1 MLRKSGF
8 FAFLLAASVLH
19 ADVKSAPPACS
30 FMDSASFFVDG
41 SFLYWYTQED
51 GMDFALPSAS
61 VTNPSSPPPSLIY
74 AAKSAS
80 YQFPDFAYQPGFRA
94 GLGFSSK
101 PKEWKVFLEY
111 TYLHQQTNTSL
122 GNPPADSRGTAV
134 WSLSNWFGNS
144 YPFTTSGIATKWR
157 TDLDVL
163 DLSVSYPCFQRK
175 SGMIAPF
182 AGLRG
187 VRLYQNFRVEANVSS
202 AGIEPAISK
211 NKSTFWG
218 IGPRMGVQGQLF
230 LGAGFR
236 LEASVDGSLVFA
248 EFDASH
254 NDNLD
259 ISYSSPDLLTGGT
272 SFKYND
278 YKTLRFLADMALGA
292 GWKTTFYKSYYF
304 DLLASYEFFLMPSQ
318 NAMRQIN
325 NAYDQGIG
333 MVPAGDFTLQGLTIK
348 AMVGF

>member
-1 MLRKSGF
+1 
-8 FAFLLAASVLH
+8 
-19 ADVKSAPPACS
+19 
-30 FMDSASFFVDG
+30 
-41 SFLYWYTQED
+41 
-51 GMDFALPSAS
+51 
-61 VTNPSSPPPSLIY
+61 
-74 AAKSAS
+74 
-80 YQFPDFAYQPGFRA
+80 
-94 GLGFSSK
+94 
-101 PKEWKVFLEY
+101 
-111 TYLHQQTNTSL
+111 
-122 GNPPADSRGTAV
+122 
-134 WSLSNWFGNS
+134 
-144 YPFTTSGIATKWR
+144 
-157 TDLDVL
+157 
-163 DLSVSYPCFQRK
+163 
-175 SGMIAPF
+175 
-182 AGLRG
+182 
-187 VRLYQNFRVEANVSS
+187 
-202 AGIEPAISK
+202 
-211 NKSTFWG
+211 
-218 IGPRMGVQGQLF
+218 MGVQGQLF